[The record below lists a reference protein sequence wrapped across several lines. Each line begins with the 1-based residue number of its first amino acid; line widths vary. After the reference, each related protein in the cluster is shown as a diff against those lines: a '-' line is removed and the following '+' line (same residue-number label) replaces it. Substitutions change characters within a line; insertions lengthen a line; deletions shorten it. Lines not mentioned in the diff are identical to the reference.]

1 LALVLNYF
9 LGHQEEKNMASPNKL
24 APSIL
29 NADLA
34 SLKDQLAAI
43 AQGGADWVHLDVM
56 DGHFVPNLSFGPI
69 LVEAARKHTAL
80 PLDCHLMISHPEK
93 YVADFARAG
102 ADSITVHQEAT
113 VHLDSLVNAIKALKT
128 AGGKP
133 VRAGVSLNP
142 ATPLETLEHVLPLL
156 DLVLIMSVNP
166 GFGGQK
172 FIPYALDKARKLR
185 ARADALGLTLDIQMD
200 GGIGPKNVQEVL
212 AAGVNV
218 IVSGTAIFGSGD
230 IPGTCKKMKSL
241 MG

>member
-1 LALVLNYF
+1 MSFANI
-9 LGHQEEKNMASPNKL
+9 L

-43 AQGGADWVHLDVM
+43 EQGGADWVHLDVM

-69 LVEAARKHTAL
+69 LVEAARKHTRL
-80 PLDCHLMISHPEK
+80 PLDCHLMISNPEK
-93 YVADFARAG
+93 YVAEFAKAG

-113 VHLDSLVNAIKALKT
+113 VHLDSLVRVVKALKT
-128 AGGKP
+128 RDGKDMK
-133 VRAGVSLNP
+133 VGVSLNP
-142 ATPLETLEHVLPLL
+142 ATPIETLDHVLSEL

-172 FIPYALDKARKLR
+172 FIPYALDKARNLR
-185 ARADALGLTLDIQMD
+185 ARAQAMGRKIDIEMD
-200 GGIGPKNVQEVL
+200 GGIGLKNVQEVI

-218 IVSGTAIFGSGD
+218 IVAGTAVFGSGD
-230 IPGTCKKMKSL
+230 IPGTCRQLKQL

>member
-1 LALVLNYF
+1 MVLA
-9 LGHQEEKNMASPNKL
+9 KKL

-34 SLKDQLAAI
+34 SLKDQLKAVE
-43 AQGGADWVHLDVM
+43 QGGADWLHLDVM

-69 LVEAARKHTAL
+69 MVEAARKHTKL
-80 PLDCHLMISHPEK
+80 TLDCHLMISNPEK

-113 VHLDSLVNAIKALKT
+113 VHLDSLIRTVKSLKT
-128 AGGKP
+128 RDGQDVK
-133 VRAGVSLNP
+133 VGVSLNP
-142 ATPLETLEHVLPLL
+142 ATPIETLEHILPEL

-185 ARADALGLTLDIQMD
+185 AKADALGKSLDIQMD
-200 GGIGPKNVQEVL
+200 GGIGPKNVEEVI

-230 IPGTCKKMKSL
+230 IPGTCRKLKTL
-241 MG
+241 MGV

>member
-1 LALVLNYF
+1 MALV
-9 LGHQEEKNMASPNKL
+9 NKL

-43 AQGGADWVHLDVM
+43 EQGGADWVHLDVM

-69 LVEAARKHTAL
+69 LVEAARKHSRLT
-80 PLDCHLMISHPEK
+80 LDCHLMISNPEK
-93 YVADFARAG
+93 YVSDYARAG
-102 ADSITVHQEAT
+102 ADSITIHQEAT
-113 VHLDSLVNAIKALKT
+113 VHLDSLVRVVKSLKNRD
-128 AGGKP
+128 GRDIR
-133 VRAGVSLNP
+133 VGVSLNP
-142 ATPLETLEHVLPLL
+142 ATPIETLEHVLPDLDMVLL
-156 DLVLIMSVNP
+156 MSVNP

-185 ARADALGLTLDIQMD
+185 AKAQAMGKTLDIQMD
-200 GGIGPKNVQEVL
+200 GGIGLKNVQEVI

-218 IVSGTAIFGSGD
+218 VVAGTAVFGSGD
-230 IPGTCKKMKSL
+230 IPGTCAKLKQL